1 MHVSMA
7 SSLAPSALHS
17 PLCRRDLWDVAFS
30 GPLVGGLASL
40 ALLLAGYY
48 ASSPEITARELLV
61 AVPKPLFQGSLLLGT
76 MTKLVLPS
84 DLLNGQEVLIHPLS
98 IAGWCGM
105 ITTALNLLPVGCLDG
120 GRMVQVRS
128 AAMYLTEVVCV
139 DDGARCHAWTTGPY
153 ALPGKTCMAKQPA
166 PQCPTLTRCISN
178 HITYA
183 SAPAGRLRQERAG
196 PDVLLHLR
204 GPGPRP
210 AGLLPGAALW
220 PLRAHLPARQREVHP
235 GPGGATGHLR
245 LHACAWLCMCL
256 DCSCLS
262 CGVKN
267 CIL

>member
-1 MHVSMA
+1 MRAPAAPLSTFCAHTRPWLCHITNVS
-7 SSLAPSALHS
+7 SSAQQPPKPSCC
-17 PLCRRDLWDVAFS
+17 PVCRRDLWDVAFS

-128 AAMYLTEVVCV
+128 ART
-139 DDGARCHAWTTGPY
+139 GAWMQ
-153 ALPGKTCMAKQPA
+153 CMP
-166 PQCPTLTRCISN
+166 
-178 HITYA
+178 
-183 SAPAGRLRQERAG
+183 
-196 PDVLLHLR
+196 
-204 GPGPRP
+204 
-210 AGLLPGAALW
+210 W
-220 PLRAHLPARQREVHP
+220 QRWSSTV
-235 GPGGATGHLR
+235 
-245 LHACAWLCMCL
+245 
-256 DCSCLS
+256 
-262 CGVKN
+262 
-267 CIL
+267 